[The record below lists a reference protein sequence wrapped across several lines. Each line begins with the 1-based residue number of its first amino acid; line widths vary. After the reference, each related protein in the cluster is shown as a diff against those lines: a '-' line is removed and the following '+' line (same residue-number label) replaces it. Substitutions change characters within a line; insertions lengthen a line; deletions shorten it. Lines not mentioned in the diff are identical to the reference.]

1 MWQHRQHGVRVVS
14 LVMPSGGIWDGTHET
29 VLVCADRRRLLACHS
44 QNTSYTDALCSPG
57 TL

>member
-1 MWQHRQHGVRVVS
+1 MVS

-44 QNTSYTDALCSPG
+44 QDTSYTDALCSPG